1 MMFSREDKALISSRI
16 AESLNVSRIV
26 TVVVVDYDDRKY
38 PYRVEFP
45 NGARYWVTG
54 EELQPIKKN
63 RARVV

>member
-1 MMFSREDKALISSRI
+1 MFSREDKALISSRI

-26 TVVVVDYDDRKY
+26 TVVVVDYDDRIY
-38 PYRVEFP
+38 PYRVEFS
-45 NGARYWVTG
+45 NGAMRWVTR

>member
-1 MMFSREDKALISSRI
+1 MFSRGDKALISSQ
-16 AESLNVSRIV
+16 IV
-26 TVVVVDYDDRKY
+26 TVVTVDYCDRKY

-45 NGARYWVTG
+45 NGARPWVTR

>member
-1 MMFSREDKALISSRI
+1 MMFSRGDKALISSQ
-16 AESLNVSRIV
+16 IV

-54 EELQPIKKN
+54 KELQPIKKN

>member
-1 MMFSREDKALISSRI
+1 MMFSRGDKALISSQ
-16 AESLNVSRIV
+16 IV
-26 TVVVVDYDDRKY
+26 TVVTVDYCDRKY

-63 RARVV
+63 RAKVV

>member
-1 MMFSREDKALISSRI
+1 MMFSRGDKALISSQ
-16 AESLNVSRIV
+16 IV
-26 TVVVVDYDDRKY
+26 TVVTVDYYDRIY
-38 PYRVEFP
+38 PYRVEFS

>member
-1 MMFSREDKALISSRI
+1 MMFSRGDKALISSQI
-16 AESLNVSRIV
+16 VTIV
-26 TVVVVDYDDRKY
+26 TVDYYDRKY

-54 EELQPIKKN
+54 EDLHPIEKN

>member
-1 MMFSREDKALISSRI
+1 MMFSRGDKALISSQI
-16 AESLNVSRIV
+16 VTIV
-26 TVVVVDYDDRKY
+26 TVDYYDRKY
-38 PYRVEFP
+38 PYRVEFS